1 MELVLE
7 MLSAKQFVPTEL
19 CSKTFGRNGGL
30 IGRGGECDWAIP
42 DRKRHL
48 SKQHARVS
56 YRNGAFYLTDTSSNG
71 IRAGNGSRLPH
82 GEPQRIEQDSVFLLG
97 DFEIRARLLREP
109 DEFAMDV
116 GRPQPAGSIIP
127 DDAFLALDPLQAL
140 DQDGADAYELDDLSA
155 IAQPSQEAGAR
166 ADYARI
172 DMESLVVPEL
182 VPAPVAPQE
191 PVDSPRPG
199 RDEAFWQRFG
209 QALGVDLEGLDGAAR
224 EALAINAAGLL
235 RQCIGGL
242 QQSLRT
248 RSELKNELRLS
259 LSTLRDTGKNP
270 LRFSGDAG
278 EALGHL
284 LRDGKPGQLSG
295 EQAVARS
302 FRDLQAHQVA
312 LLGASRAAVRATLE
326 HFSPQQL
333 TLRFERDGRRPLL
346 ATSGSRWR
354 AYGRY
359 HQSLCQDDDWSERL
373 LARDFAQA
381 YEEQVRLIST
391 LYTEHQG

>member
-42 DRKRHL
+42 DHKRHL

-109 DEFAMDV
+109 DELAMDV

-182 VPAPVAPQE
+182 VPAPAAPQE
-191 PVDSPRPG
+191 PVESPRPG
-199 RDEAFWQRFG
+199 HDEAFWQRFG
-209 QALGVDLEGLDGAAR
+209 QALGMDLEGLDGAAR

-259 LSTLRDTGKNP
+259 LSTLRDT
-270 LRFSGDAG
+270 
-278 EALGHL
+278 
-284 LRDGKPGQLSG
+284 
-295 EQAVARS
+295 V
-302 FRDLQAHQVA
+302 
-312 LLGASRAAVRATLE
+312 
-326 HFSPQQL
+326 
-333 TLRFERDGRRPLL
+333 
-346 ATSGSRWR
+346 
-354 AYGRY
+354 
-359 HQSLCQDDDWSERL
+359 
-373 LARDFAQA
+373 
-381 YEEQVRLIST
+381 
-391 LYTEHQG
+391 

>member
-109 DEFAMDV
+109 DELAMDV
-116 GRPQPAGSIIP
+116 GRLQPAGSIIP

-182 VPAPVAPQE
+182 VPAPAAPQE
-191 PVDSPRPG
+191 PVESPRPG

-209 QALGVDLEGLDGAAR
+209 QALGMDLEGLDGAAR
-224 EALAINAAGLL
+224 EALAIDAAGLL

-270 LRFSGDAG
+270 CASAPMPARRWGICYG
-278 EALGHL
+278 C
-284 LRDGKPGQLSG
+284 KPGQLSG

-312 LLGASRAAVRATLE
+312 LLGASRAAVRATSSISRRSSWPCVSSATVAGRCWPPRAAAGVPTVATTSRYARTTIGASVCWRVI
-326 HFSPQQL
+326 SPRP
-333 TLRFERDGRRPLL
+333 TKSRF
-346 ATSGSRWR
+346 A
-354 AYGRY
+354 
-359 HQSLCQDDDWSERL
+359 
-373 LARDFAQA
+373 
-381 YEEQVRLIST
+381 
-391 LYTEHQG
+391 

>member
-109 DEFAMDV
+109 DELAMDV

-182 VPAPVAPQE
+182 VPAPAAPQE
-191 PVDSPRPG
+191 PVESPRPG
-199 RDEAFWQRFG
+199 RG
-209 QALGVDLEGLDGAAR
+209 MDLEGLDGAAR
-224 EALAINAAGLL
+224 EALAIDAAGLL

-270 LRFSGDAG
+270 LRFSADAG

-326 HFSPQQL
+326 RRSSWPCVSSATVAGRCWPPRAAAGVPTVATTSRYARTTIGASVCWRVISPRP
-333 TLRFERDGRRPLL
+333 TKSRF
-346 ATSGSRWR
+346 A
-354 AYGRY
+354 
-359 HQSLCQDDDWSERL
+359 
-373 LARDFAQA
+373 
-381 YEEQVRLIST
+381 
-391 LYTEHQG
+391 

>member
-1 MELVLE
+1 
-7 MLSAKQFVPTEL
+7 A
-19 CSKTFGRNGGL
+19 
-30 IGRGGECDWAIP
+30 
-42 DRKRHL
+42 
-48 SKQHARVS
+48 
-56 YRNGAFYLTDTSSNG
+56 
-71 IRAGNGSRLPH
+71 
-82 GEPQRIEQDSVFLLG
+82 
-97 DFEIRARLLREP
+97 
-109 DEFAMDV
+109 
-116 GRPQPAGSIIP
+116 PA
-127 DDAFLALDPLQAL
+127 
-140 DQDGADAYELDDLSA
+140 
-155 IAQPSQEAGAR
+155 
-166 ADYARI
+166 
-172 DMESLVVPEL
+172 
-182 VPAPVAPQE
+182 APQE
-191 PVDSPRPG
+191 PVESPRPG

-209 QALGVDLEGLDGAAR
+209 QALGMDLEGLDGAAR
-224 EALAINAAGLL
+224 EALAIDAAGLL

-270 LRFSGDAG
+270 LRFSADAG

-333 TLRFERDGRRPLL
+333 ALRFERDGRRPLL